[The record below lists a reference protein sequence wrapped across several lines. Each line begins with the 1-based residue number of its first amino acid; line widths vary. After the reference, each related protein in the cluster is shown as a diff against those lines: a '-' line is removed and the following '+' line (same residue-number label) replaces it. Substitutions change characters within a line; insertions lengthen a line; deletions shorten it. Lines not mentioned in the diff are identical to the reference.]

1 MDRFEY
7 GEVVFSPE
15 ESVIVRENGAKIYD
29 GDNKTSFE
37 GGILE
42 LTSHRI
48 IWSRPPNTRLL
59 LALTYVIFVEEE
71 RSGFGFSKSTK
82 YILHLSEPL
91 PGKPP
96 GPVNRSVFNHIKIA
110 FKEKIDSDFIALLR
124 ETLETRKWEVKPVAA
139 VQNSAKVQPIKIRTG
154 IVGIERQIHEKHK
167 ETDESIS
174 KAFQDLSKLMVM
186 AKDMVNISRNISQK
200 IREKQG
206 DISEDETVKFKSY
219 LLSLGIDDPV
229 TRTSFKNDSQFH
241 RELAKQIAEMLVG
254 PVTEVGG
261 MMGLVDAYCRVNRAR
276 GLELIPPEDLLNAC
290 NQLERLHLPI
300 ILRQFDS
307 GVKVLQLQSH
317 SDEKIVEKTLSMLE
331 ARNSLTPEELAQE
344 IGISVLLAK
353 ERLIITEKH
362 GKACRD
368 DTIEGL
374 RFYPNLFLSDSR

>member
-15 ESVIVRENGAKIYD
+15 ESVILRETGAKIYD

-48 IWSRPPNTRLL
+48 LWSKPPNTRLIL
-59 LALTYVIFVEEE
+59 SLAYVIFVEEE
-71 RSGFGFSKSTK
+71 RSGFGFSKTTK
-82 YILHLSEPL
+82 YILHLTEAL

-96 GPVNRSVFNHIKIA
+96 GPVSRSIFNFIKIS
-110 FKEKIDSDFIALLR
+110 FKDKIESDFLTSLKD
-124 ETLETRKWEVKPVAA
+124 TLDTRKWEVQPVGVSPAL
-139 VQNSAKVQPIKIRTG
+139 NKVQPIKIRTG

-167 ETDESIS
+167 ETDENIS
-174 KAFQDLSKLMVM
+174 KAFQDLSKLMIM
-186 AKDMVNISRNISQK
+186 AKDMVNISKTISQK

-206 DISEDETVKFKSY
+206 DITEDETVKFKSY

-241 RELAKQIAEMLVG
+241 QELAKQIAEMLVG

-290 NQLERLHLPI
+290 NQLEKLKLPI

-307 GVKVLQLQSH
+307 GVMVLQLQSH

-353 ERLIITEKH
+353 ERLIIAEKY

-368 DTIEGL
+368 DSIEGL
-374 RFYPNLFLSDSR
+374 RFYPNLFLCDSR